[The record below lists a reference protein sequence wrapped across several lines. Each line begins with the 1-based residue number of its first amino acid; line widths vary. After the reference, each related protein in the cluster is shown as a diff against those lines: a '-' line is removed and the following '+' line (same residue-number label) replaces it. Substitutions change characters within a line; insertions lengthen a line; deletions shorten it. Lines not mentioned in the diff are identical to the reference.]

1 MCLTIMCGVLDNPLT
16 LKGTPYDLKIDVCSN
31 QDDAFI
37 TSEKGLLK
45 TYS

>member
-1 MCLTIMCGVLDNPLT
+1 MCGVLGNPLT

-45 TYS
+45 TCS